1 MVLAQFVTEI
11 ISTIYIACFSHTG
24 DETGDETGDD
34 VILADNDV
42 ILRFTCKLRYS
53 DARYILTNGTLLVQQ

>member
-1 MVLAQFVTEI
+1 MVLTQFSI
-11 ISTIYIACFSHTG
+11 FDQNNFNNLY
-24 DETGDETGDD
+24 DDTGDD
-34 VILADNDV
+34 VILAGNDV